1 MSAVAPRL
9 AALLLAALLVLGW
22 WLPNRPVD
30 VGMDAAPGEKF
41 ASLSFAAYRPWE
53 SPLTDTFPTEAEAD
67 EDMARL
73 ARQANAARSYAAI
86 EGAFDTAALAQRHR
100 VKLWQGIW
108 LGTDRA
114 KNELEIARGIALAQK
129 YPDTIT
135 RVIVGNEVLLR
146 RDLPVTELIAAI
158 DRVRAA
164 VKQPVAYADVWEFWK
179 QFPQVAPHVDVM
191 LIHLLP
197 YWEDVP
203 TGIDAA
209 VDHVHQVYKD
219 MRALF
224 PGKTIAIGETGWPS
238 RGRQRADAVPSRVNE
253 ARFLRAF
260 LALSRAEHFDYNFIE
275 AFDQTWKYA
284 SEGIVGANWG
294 IFDAD
299 RVEKIPLRGPIEED
313 PHWRRHAL
321 IGVLAGLALM
331 ELALR
336 TRAPPC
342 AGALSLVVIGMTLGG
357 ALSLAAAGLDG
368 TLYDRHLMIAGTVN
382 LPAQALLAALLV
394 LHLNGRL
401 PARGRTGAETTTALR
416 RVLRGGGPPP
426 AETWLGDILFLFLWS
441 AVVLQ
446 ALLVFDARYRE
457 FPVSSFA
464 VPLVAT
470 AVLAWRSWPVR
481 IGLRE
486 EAAAGLLLAS
496 GAIASMIE
504 EGRLNAQSLAWNA
517 CALLFAL
524 PTLSA
529 VWRGRKAERT
539 ARP

>member
-9 AALLLAALLVLGW
+9 AALLLAALLGLAWCVA
-22 WLPNRPVD
+22 NRPVD

-67 EDMARL
+67 EDMARV
-73 ARQANAARSYAAI
+73 ARQATAARSYAAI
-86 EGAFDTAALAQRHR
+86 EGAFDTAALAQRHG

-114 KNELEIARGIALAQK
+114 KNELEIARGVALAQK

-135 RVIVGNEVLLR
+135 RVVVGNEVLLR
-146 RDLPVTELIAAI
+146 RDLPVAELIAAL

-197 YWEDVP
+197 YWEDTP
-203 TGIDAA
+203 TGIDRA
-209 VDHVHQVYKD
+209 VDHVHQIYRD

-238 RGRQRADAVPSRVNE
+238 RGRQRADARPSRVNE

-299 RVEKIPLRGPIEED
+299 RGEKIPLRGPIEED

-321 IGVLAGLALM
+321 IGILAGLLLT

-336 TRAPPC
+336 TRRPNGRGP
-342 AGALSLVVIGMTLGG
+342 VILATTAMALGG

-368 TLYDRHLMIAGTVN
+368 TLYDRHLLLAGIVN
-382 LPAQALLAALLV
+382 LPAQTLLAILL
-394 LHLNGRL
+394 LLDLNGRL
-401 PARGRTGAETTTALR
+401 PAAARTGAETTRALR
-416 RVLRGGGPPP
+416 ALLRGNAPPP
-426 AETWLGDILFLFLWS
+426 AAAWLADTQFLFLWTAS
-441 AVVLQ
+441 TLE
-446 ALLVFDARYRE
+446 ALLLFDGRYRE

-464 VPLVAT
+464 VPLIVAACATPACRRPRHATREDIALTLLLPLAALASAIQEGPLNTQCLTWT
-470 AVLAWRSWPVR
+470 ACTLLLTAPQA
-481 IGLRE
+481 LRLLPRGRR
-486 EAAAGLLLAS
+486 AGLA
-496 GAIASMIE
+496 
-504 EGRLNAQSLAWNA
+504 
-517 CALLFAL
+517 
-524 PTLSA
+524 
-529 VWRGRKAERT
+529 RT
-539 ARP
+539 